1 MPMLIY
7 QVEPTPQGLTQ
18 NRTNLRKSAPGN
30 DSGRRRRTTWP
41 TGRCGKA
48 VKMMSKIERHPRWI
62 ATRTKHAKY
71 WTANFLL
78 FIFFQL
84 MVSVSKSAEDKML
97 FVTQFAFYQMVLFV
111 PAANKG
117 KVTQGKTLRV
127 SFTYLVEFCT
137 IVALVGVMW
146 EICIMQQFYCLLLFI
161 TSAEREVKDS
171 RRSGMYQSWHFWD
184 KIGHPKSEGFRFY
197 SAI

>member
-97 FVTQFAFYQMVLFV
+97 FVTQFVFYQMVLFV

-117 KVTQGKTLRV
+117 KVTHRKTPRV
-127 SFTYLVEFCT
+127 SFAYLVDFCT
-137 IVALVGVMW
+137 IVALVGVTW
-146 EICIMQQFYCLLLFI
+146 KISNSLHSTFPLELF
-161 TSAEREVKDS
+161 K
-171 RRSGMYQSWHFWD
+171 
-184 KIGHPKSEGFRFY
+184 
-197 SAI
+197 